1 MIRRP
6 PRSTRTDTLFP
17 YTTLFRSILE
27 WPTGPVEES
36 LARTLRLI
44 AGFYKLK
51 NAEERT
57 KTAAEHARKYDE
69 AAAKVAKGEEPRI
82 KAAKALVAAHAA
94 GVALIGEPVADW
106 KAARRQLQDIPALSE
121 LFREVRLVRLFR
133 ATAALASGLGGRVAG
148 RK

>member
-82 KAAKALVAAHAA
+82 KAAKALRSEEHT
-94 GVALIGEPVADW
+94 
-106 KAARRQLQDIPALSE
+106 SE
-121 LFREVRLVRLFR
+121 LQSLMRISYAVFCLKKTKNS
-133 ATAALASGLGGRVAG
+133 ATNTSLLQ
-148 RK
+148 